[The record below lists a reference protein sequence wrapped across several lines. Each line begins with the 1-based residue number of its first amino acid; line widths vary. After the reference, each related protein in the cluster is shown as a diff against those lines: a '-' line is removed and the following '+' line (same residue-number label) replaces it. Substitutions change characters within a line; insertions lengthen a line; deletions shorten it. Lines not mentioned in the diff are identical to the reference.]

1 VTKGLVGGNGK
12 DMGRDGDAVSGGERL
27 VQGHDGVV
35 GIVAWEISREKVVE
49 DLGDSGS

>member
-1 VTKGLVGGNGK
+1 MTKGPVGGNEVYVGI
-12 DMGRDGDAVSGGERL
+12 DGDATSGGERP

-49 DLGDSGS
+49 DLGDTGS